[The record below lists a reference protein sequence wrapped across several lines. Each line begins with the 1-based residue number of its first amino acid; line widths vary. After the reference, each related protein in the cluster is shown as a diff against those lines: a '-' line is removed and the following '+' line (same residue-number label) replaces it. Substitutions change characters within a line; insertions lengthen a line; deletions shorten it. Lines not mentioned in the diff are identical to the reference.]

1 MSKHVFEHANRC
13 QCYMMPYF
21 FLDATKF
28 GLLSFFTLIETIA
41 RTFGQNHRRRTQKFH
56 FWLACV
62 AQRRLCLNSL
72 NWFQFCFPLY
82 INFNKKYDVVQNF
95 LLKVLQSQTKVVGIL
110 PPNAVFFLLL
120 ARPLVLQMLFIAV
133 NPPNLAHQH
142 WEGKKIVKRAN
153 NSDWDCR
160 FVKEMFPLLLTI
172 YAFIYPWNV
181 HTPPPPLH
189 GVHFCLRPPP
199 PGISVIIQLD
209 WVLFGNNVWVTNIV
223 ARYHYA
229 KDN

>member
-110 PPNAVFFLLL
+110 PPNAVFFFCFWPVPSSYKCYLSQLT
-120 ARPLVLQMLFIAV
+120 LQI
-133 NPPNLAHQH
+133 
-142 WEGKKIVKRAN
+142 
-153 NSDWDCR
+153 
-160 FVKEMFPLLLTI
+160 
-172 YAFIYPWNV
+172 
-181 HTPPPPLH
+181 LH
-189 GVHFCLRPPP
+189 
-199 PGISVIIQLD
+199 
-209 WVLFGNNVWVTNIV
+209 TNIG
-223 ARYHYA
+223 RE
-229 KDN
+229 KR